1 MSEESD
7 KTEDEPQTLLFHLM
21 ELRSMLMRSVIV
33 VVVLFACLMPFGKQL
48 FEMASAPLVA
58 KLPDNASMI
67 ATNVISPFL
76 TPFKLSFFTALFLAM
91 PYLLYQLW
99 GFVAPGLYK
108 SEKKVA
114 IPLLAS
120 SIALFYSGILFV
132 YFVLFPV
139 VFSFVVKV
147 TPGTAIMMTDIS
159 QYLNFMLALFLVFG
173 LAFEIPVATV
183 LIVWTG
189 ITTPDELA
197 KKRPYILI
205 GAFTL
210 GMFLTPPD
218 IISQVMLA
226 IPMYALYELGLF
238 MARWIGTRGDEAD
251 EAPSTASA
259 SSD

>member
-1 MSEESD
+1 MSTEQE
-7 KTEDEPQTLLFHLM
+7 KTQDEPQTLLFHLM

-33 VVVLFACLMPFGKQL
+33 VVSLFILIVPFGKRL
-48 FEMASAPLVA
+48 FELASAPLAA
-58 KLPDNASMI
+58 KLPADSSMI

-91 PYLLYQLW
+91 PFLLYQVW

-108 SEKKVA
+108 SEKRAAV
-114 IPLLAS
+114 PLLVS
-120 SIALFYSGILFV
+120 SIVLFYLGIAFV
-132 YFVLFPV
+132 YFVLFPI
-139 VFSFVVKV
+139 VFNFVVKV
-147 TPGTAIMMTDIS
+147 TPGTAVMMTDIS
-159 QYLNFMLALFLVFG
+159 QYLDFMLALFLVFG

-183 LIVWTG
+183 LIVWIG

-205 GAFTL
+205 GAFVL

-218 IISQVMLA
+218 IISQVLLA

-238 MARWIGTRGDEAD
+238 MARWVGTRGDTPD
-251 EAPSTASA
+251 TASA
-259 SSD
+259 SSK

>member
-1 MSEESD
+1 MNTPKD
-7 KTEDEPQTLLFHLM
+7 LEDEPQTLLFHLM
-21 ELRSMLMRSVIV
+21 ELRAMLMRSVIV
-33 VVVLFACLMPFGKQL
+33 VVVLFAMLMPFGKRL
-48 FEMASAPLVA
+48 FELASAPLA
-58 KLPDNASMI
+58 EKLPTNATMI

-91 PYLLYQLW
+91 PYILYQVW

-108 SEKKVA
+108 NEKKAA
-114 IPLLAS
+114 IPLLIS
-120 SIALFYSGILFV
+120 SIVLFYLGILFV

-139 VFSFVVKV
+139 VFNFVVAV
-147 TPGTAIMMTDIS
+147 TPGTAVMMTDIS

-183 LIVWTG
+183 LVVWIG
-189 ITTPDELA
+189 LTTPQALA

-226 IPMYALYELGLF
+226 IPMYALYEAGLF
-238 MARWIGTRGDEAD
+238 MSRHIGRRA
-251 EAPSTASA
+251 EAPDAAGASMK
-259 SSD
+259 